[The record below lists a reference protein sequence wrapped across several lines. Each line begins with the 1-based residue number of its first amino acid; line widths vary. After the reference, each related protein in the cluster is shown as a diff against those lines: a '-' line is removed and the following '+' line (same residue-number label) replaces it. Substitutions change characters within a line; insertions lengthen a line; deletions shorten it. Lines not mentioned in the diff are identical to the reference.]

1 MNSKFAL
8 FAVGLIL
15 LSSSSGFANLKD
27 DPLFRQTSHGDVK
40 GYADHATKTWVWKS
54 VPFAKPPVGPLR
66 WKAPQPP
73 TPWVGT
79 RTATEDPSM
88 CVQNET
94 LSTWIMTPNTR
105 GSEDCLYLNIYR
117 PQTVEKNLPV
127 YFWIHGGANYMGDA
141 DTYDL
146 ENLAKRANV
155 VAVVVQYRL
164 NAFGWFTHPALRQT
178 STTTESSGNFGTL
191 DQIQALKWV
200 GENIAA
206 FGGNPSNITVAGE
219 SAGGHNTMAMLVSP
233 FAKGLFHRAIM
244 ESGGMVSESVGTADQ
259 TSNRTIDTAL
269 IMDGIAEDMAQ
280 AKAVRLKMTDEQ
292 TEQFLRGLSAP
303 DLLRAISGGPGN
315 AAPPLGNLIEDGYV
329 IPGNLLCTIESGRY
343 NKVPI
348 IAGANETEVGSTN
361 TLLCS
366 AEFQRETGQSCNI
379 LPDEAMPNY
388 IDLLE
393 VVQGK
398 KKLGHVLPTATD
410 KHLWKKANHY
420 GGLFWR
426 AAFVDELL
434 RRMSKHQSDVYGYSF
449 NWGEEDVR
457 PGGIGFV
464 YGAAHALEI
473 PFFQGNAD
481 RPGINEFD
489 WQVVAGF
496 TDKNLPGRQA
506 LTTSIVSYIAQ
517 FVRTGNP
524 NQAGSGLPKWQRWSN
539 HVGGPKA
546 IILDAGVMDANIKMD
561 TTEVSMA
568 SVRYALE
575 TESQEV
581 QTHTRLLSA
590 PYATYEP
597 GQYDYNVCSDAR
609 AM

>member
-1 MNSKFAL
+1 MKPNICLRFTL
-8 FAVGLIL
+8 FAVTTIL
-15 LSSSSGFANLKD
+15 LCSSSGFASFQD
-27 DPLFRQTSHGDVK
+27 DPLVRETSSGEVK
-40 GYADHATKTWVWKS
+40 GYADPATKTWVWKS
-54 VPFAKPPVGPLR
+54 VPFASPPVGSLR

-73 TPWVGT
+73 APWVGT
-79 RTATEDPSM
+79 RTTIEEPAM

-94 LSTWIMTPNTR
+94 LPTWIMMPNAT

-117 PQTVEKNLPV
+117 PQSDEKNLPV
-127 YFWIHGGANYMGDA
+127 YFWIHGGANSSGDA
-141 DTYDL
+141 GLYNL

-178 STTTESSGNFGTL
+178 STSAESSGNFGTL

-206 FGGNPSNITVAGE
+206 FGGNPSNVTVAGE
-219 SAGGHNTMAMLVSP
+219 SAGGHNTMAMIISP
-233 FAKGLFHRAIM
+233 LAKGLFHRAIM
-244 ESGGMVSESVGTADQ
+244 ESGGMVSESVSTADQ

-269 IMDGIAEDMAQ
+269 IMDGTAEDMAE
-280 AKAVRLKMTDEQ
+280 AKTVRLNMTDGQ
-292 TEQFLRGLSAP
+292 TEQFLRQLSAS

-329 IPGNLLCTIESGRY
+329 IPGDLLCTIESGRY

-348 IAGANETEVGSTN
+348 IAGANETEVGSIN
-361 TLLCS
+361 TLFCS
-366 AEFQRETGQSCNI
+366 AEHQQETGQSCNL

-398 KKLGHVLPTATD
+398 RKLDDVLQTVTD
-410 KHLWKKANHY
+410 KHLWKKTNHY

-434 RRMSKHQSDVYGYSF
+434 RRMSKHQDDVYGYSF

-457 PGGIGFV
+457 PGGAGFV

-481 RPGINEFD
+481 GPGINEFD
-489 WQVVAGF
+489 
-496 TDKNLPGRQA
+496 
-506 LTTSIVSYIAQ
+506 
-517 FVRTGNP
+517 
-524 NQAGSGLPKWQRWSN
+524 
-539 HVGGPKA
+539 
-546 IILDAGVMDANIKMD
+546 
-561 TTEVSMA
+561 
-568 SVRYALE
+568 
-575 TESQEV
+575 
-581 QTHTRLLSA
+581 
-590 PYATYEP
+590 
-597 GQYDYNVCSDAR
+597 
-609 AM
+609 